1 LFLSPILGSVVGT
14 GLTKMSYL
22 ATKITT
28 VASTGRTTLS
38 ITALGKV
45 TLSVTVVSITLIDA
59 ECHLMLNAEIKS
71 VKWLS
76 VTNLLYN
83 NATILI
89 NTVKVL

>member
-1 LFLSPILGSVVGT
+1 
-14 GLTKMSYL
+14 MSYL
-22 ATKITT
+22 ATKITSG
-28 VASTGRTTLS
+28 ASTGRTTLS

-59 ECHLMLNAEIKS
+59 ECHLMLYAAIKS
-71 VKWLS
+71 AKWLS